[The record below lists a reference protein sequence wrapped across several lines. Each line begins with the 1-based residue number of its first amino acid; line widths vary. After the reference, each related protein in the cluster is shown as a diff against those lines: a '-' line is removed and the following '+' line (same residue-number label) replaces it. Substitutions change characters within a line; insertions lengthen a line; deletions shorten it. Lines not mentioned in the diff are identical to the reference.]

1 MKNYMILFIRLLVLS
16 LVANSCN
23 QTSLLEDITWS
34 HCSDLGYSEIT
45 FSNNYMYD
53 ISSSSKYIFPYH
65 LEGNELTVNYI
76 GDTVS
81 YKITFEDDSNITLS
95 SKNANLKLKKI
106 NTILLPVGDYDRFND
121 DKQDS
126 INDLYMEEF
135 KMRLDLS
142 DCPEPAPVDLNLDPG
157 DTLWMD
163 SIR

>member
-1 MKNYMILFIRLLVLS
+1 
-16 LVANSCN
+16 
-23 QTSLLEDITWS
+23 
-34 HCSDLGYSEIT
+34 
-45 FSNNYMYD
+45 MYD